1 MSLILLLPL
10 SKQQFPQFPIPTTT
24 WHRVS
29 SLAKKITIQK
39 KHCTCHQTCILQ
51 PSGIFLW
58 DFSPAALEAAES
70 TADPDSSRQDLFLQK
85 HFFNAQQTLVT
96 AQRSLTLVTKPL
108 VKMSLENQPC
118 CCTASRAGLA
128 AHTTERGHADLL
140 PICFFGARWTFFHR
154 GTIFLLRWNSM
165 RFVLFQKDFS
175 KRLFIGALVDVVVL
189 CIPHTGIWDCGA
201 INEHLEH
208 SSRNLDTP
216 HLSKCWSHRPPS
228 LLFATFCP
236 LRSRSWIVS
245 S

>member
-1 MSLILLLPL
+1 MLTAVSLILLLPL

-24 WHRVS
+24 WHRVP

-140 PICFFGARWTFFHR
+140 PIWFFLELVGPFF
-154 GTIFLLRWNSM
+154 IEE
-165 RFVLFQKDFS
+165 QFS
-175 KRLFIGALVDVVVL
+175 F
-189 CIPHTGIWDCGA
+189 
-201 INEHLEH
+201 
-208 SSRNLDTP
+208 
-216 HLSKCWSHRPPS
+216 
-228 LLFATFCP
+228 
-236 LRSRSWIVS
+236 
-245 S
+245 